1 MSGLSS
7 DAFARWVKT
16 YRMIQ
21 SAGSKLLVDGYIV
34 NLTKAFEAFWRK
46 NGYFTSTGVE
56 FGFGVDA

>member
-21 SAGSKLLVDGYIV
+21 SAGSLKKRARAVSACWQNSARPKLNSVFDKKIV
-34 NLTKAFEAFWRK
+34 
-46 NGYFTSTGVE
+46 YQ
-56 FGFGVDA
+56 